1 MTADSANSYLIST
14 LQGFQMSADQ
24 AEGIVDKYNEVANHF
39 AIDTAGI
46 GEALQ
51 RSAASLNAANTD
63 LSKSIALVTTAN
75 ITQQNPEVVGTAFKT
90 LSARIRGAKTE

>member
-1 MTADSANSYLIST
+1 M
-14 LQGFQMSADQ
+14 
-24 AEGIVDKYNEVANHF
+24 
-39 AIDTAGI
+39 TAGI

-51 RSAASLNAANTD
+51 RSAASFNAANTD

-75 ITQQNPEVVGTAFKT
+75 SVVQNPETVGTTFKT